1 MFSTQSDIC
10 ILIYPYFDIISLS
23 AAAEFEEPKIGISG
37 KGLIASQSLFDDA
50 FMSLSHSPT
59 FNHLKKQDLRL
70 CLINSTKQQMSR
82 PVLQCVSQV

>member
-10 ILIYPYFDIISLS
+10 ILIYPYFDIISLF
-23 AAAEFEEPKIGISG
+23 AAEFEEPKIGISG
-37 KGLIASQSLFDDA
+37 KGLIASQSLVDDA